1 MIEVLFLS
9 SFFLKKNEAK
19 KSLYLSNRYAYKVV
33 RYNKHALRDLMYNFF
48 MNNSKIIIIGAGAA
62 GLMAAITSAQKG
74 IKVTLL
80 EQNHKVGK
88 KILVSGN
95 GKCNIDNRYINLN
108 RFHSQN
114 PNFIQEVLEGYDYKV
129 IEKFFTSIGLELVE
143 WKEGKMFPMSLQA
156 SSVVELLEYE
166 AKRVGVEIVCDCEV
180 SSIDKKED
188 TFTLETSQ
196 GSKTCEQ
203 LVIASG
209 SAAAPHLGGSNS
221 GYAFATKMG
230 HTLIPRHPSLVQLC
244 SEETWVKA
252 CAGVKVAGLAKLYA
266 NGEYITE
273 KKGDLLFTNYG
284 ISGLAIL
291 DLSRQVSTRLANF
304 DYCELSLDL
313 MPELSKE
320 KLTNLLQNRVKKE
333 SEKPLTL
340 WLQGVINKKL
350 IPMILEQSKCKIR
363 VEDHLNRKEINKLVH
378 AIKNLKLSIND
389 TKGFKGA
396 EVATGGIDTTEINHQ
411 TMESTLI
418 PNLYFAGE
426 ILDVDGD
433 RGGFNFHFAWV
444 SGMRVQGTK

>member
-1 MIEVLFLS
+1 M
-9 SFFLKKNEAK
+9 
-19 KSLYLSNRYAYKVV
+19 
-33 RYNKHALRDLMYNFF
+33 
-48 MNNSKIIIIGAGAA
+48 IIIGAGAA
-62 GLMAAITSAQKG
+62 GLCAAIVSARAGQK
-74 IKVTLL
+74 VLLL
-80 EQNHKVGK
+80 EQNNKIGK

-95 GKCNIDNRYINLN
+95 GKCNIDNKYINLN

-114 PNFIQEVLEGYDYKV
+114 PAFIEKVLEGYDFEV
-129 IEKFFTSIGLELVE
+129 VEKFFTSLGLELVE
-143 WKEGKMFPMSLQA
+143 GKEGKMFPMSLQA

-166 AKRVGVEIVCDCEV
+166 AKKVGVQILCDCEV
-180 SSIDKKED
+180 TAITKDGH

-203 LVIASG
+203 LVLASG
-209 SAAAPHLGGSNS
+209 SPAAPQLGGSNS

-244 SEETWVKA
+244 SEETWVKSA
-252 CAGVKVAGLAKLYA
+252 SGVKVAGLAKLYA

-291 DLSRQVSTRLANF
+291 DLSREVSTRLANF

-320 KLTNLLQNRVKKE
+320 KLTNLLQKRIKE
-333 SEKPLTL
+333 GSEKPLNL

-350 IPMILEQSKCKIR
+350 IPIIIEQSKCKVK
-363 VEDHLNRKEINKLVH
+363 VEKELNRKEVNKLVH
-378 AIKNLKLSIND
+378 TIKNLKLSVND
-389 TKGFKGA
+389 TKGFAGA
-396 EVATGGIDTTEINHQ
+396 EVATGGINTTEVNPR
-411 TMESTLI
+411 TMESKLV
-418 PNLYFAGE
+418 PNLFFVGE

-444 SGMRVQGTK
+444 SGIRVGKNNE

>member
-1 MIEVLFLS
+1 M
-9 SFFLKKNEAK
+9 
-19 KSLYLSNRYAYKVV
+19 
-33 RYNKHALRDLMYNFF
+33 
-48 MNNSKIIIIGAGAA
+48 IIIGAGAA
-62 GLMAAITSAQKG
+62 GLCAAIVQARQGK
-74 IKVTLL
+74 KVLLL
-80 EQNHKVGK
+80 EQNNKIGK
-88 KILVSGN
+88 KILASGN
-95 GKCNIDNRYINLN
+95 GKCNIDNKHIDLR

-114 PNFIQEVLEGYDYKV
+114 PLFIEAVLKGHGFDV
-129 IEKFFTSIGLELVE
+129 VEKFFTSLGLELVE
-143 WKEGKMFPMSLQA
+143 GKEEKMFPMSLQA

-166 AKRVGVEIVCDCEV
+166 AKRVGVEILCDCAV
-180 SSIDKKED
+180 TQIDKTGS
-188 TFTLETSQ
+188 TFTLESSQ
-196 GSKTCEQ
+196 GNFSCET
-203 LVIASG
+203 LLLASG
-209 SAAAPHLGGSNS
+209 SPAAPQLGGSNS

-244 SEETWVKA
+244 SEETWVKN

-291 DLSRQVSTRLANF
+291 DLSREVSTRLANF

-320 KLTNLLQNRVKKE
+320 KLTNLLLPRVNKV
-333 SEKPLTL
+333 SEKPLNL

-350 IPMILEQSKCKIR
+350 IHIILEQSKCKVR

-389 TKGFKGA
+389 TKGFTGA
-396 EVATGGIDTTEINHQ
+396 EVATGGINTTEVNAK
-411 TMESTLI
+411 TMESKLVK
-418 PNLYFAGE
+418 NLFFAGE

-433 RGGFNFHFAWV
+433 RGGFNFHWAWV
-444 SGMRVQGTK
+444 TGMRAGMR